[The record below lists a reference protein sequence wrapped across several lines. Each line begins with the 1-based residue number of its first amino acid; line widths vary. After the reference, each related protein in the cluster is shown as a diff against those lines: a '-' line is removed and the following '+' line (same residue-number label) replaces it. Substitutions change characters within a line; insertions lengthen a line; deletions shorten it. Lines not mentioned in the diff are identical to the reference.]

1 MLCCRR
7 LIDDDLPWENRS
19 AFLNAA
25 RRLARSF
32 RFAPIFN
39 RSLHP
44 LCAPDFLSERRN
56 FQCILNGGKRLCGR
70 CPHPRAPGAL
80 ALSLDRGCRFS
91 LFSAKA
97 VHANAQ
103 LFCSLGARDRENR
116 QPLDRERDLKKQG
129 KGKRRSQ
136 TRVPGSRLSPSGP
149 PRTGQGEGIG
159 KKRQDKQRCRGGP
172 HLLYGFSPVDG
183 ATGSG
188 AGATDSGSGTVGP
201 PRDPALDSDDCEIAS
216 AICSAPARLE
226 ISRIV
231 TMSPRITAG
240 SPSKTTSFSDALP
253 RASWTAQPNSRS
265 WTSLPLTKI

>member
-80 ALSLDRGCRFS
+80 ALSLDR
-91 LFSAKA
+91 
-97 VHANAQ
+97 
-103 LFCSLGARDRENR
+103 
-116 QPLDRERDLKKQG
+116 ERDLE
-129 KGKRRSQ
+129 KRLADPMVLRLVSYSC
-136 TRVPGSRLSPSGP
+136 TR
-149 PRTGQGEGIG
+149 
-159 KKRQDKQRCRGGP
+159 
-172 HLLYGFSPVDG
+172 
-183 ATGSG
+183 
-188 AGATDSGSGTVGP
+188 
-201 PRDPALDSDDCEIAS
+201 
-216 AICSAPARLE
+216 
-226 ISRIV
+226 
-231 TMSPRITAG
+231 
-240 SPSKTTSFSDALP
+240 
-253 RASWTAQPNSRS
+253 
-265 WTSLPLTKI
+265 